1 MVVQILEHGWIKVR
15 WDWRGFSP
23 GSTSRVNE
31 SWIRDSNEPQ
41 QRQDTDYDYDDNVH
55 INCSSIGR
63 DGLFV
68 RVPFKMIP
76 TLKLQISVIP
86 INIFKQ

>member
-1 MVVQILEHGWIKVR
+1 MQILPNGWINVR
-15 WDWRGFSP
+15 WEWRGFSP
-23 GSTSRVNE
+23 GSTSKVHEN
-31 SWIRDSNEPQ
+31 WIRDSNESRP
-41 QRQDTDYDYDDNVH
+41 RRDTDYCYDDSIR

-68 RVPFKMIP
+68 RVPFNDDP
-76 TLKLQISVIP
+76 TLKLQISVVH